1 MQTASP
7 TDPLLDRNLATL
19 DAVMAF
25 AEFSPAGE
33 LLHANR
39 HYLEIFGYEL
49 SEVQGAHHR
58 VFCDPAHVV
67 SPEYETL
74 WQRLRA
80 GEAYTDLCERRRRG
94 GEACWLEAT
103 YAPVLGAQG
112 EVLRI
117 VKMASDVTGRVD
129 RERRATEEIRRLSM
143 VAGVTDNA
151 VLITDAGGR
160 ITYVNEAFTRM
171 FGWCLA
177 ETGSRRPIALLAPHL
192 EAEEPAFV
200 DGLRAGRSQRRE
212 EILRGR
218 DGERYWCSIASDPV
232 FDDQGRLVD
241 VVSMLTDITPSKMQ
255 EVLQHRVL
263 EAIAREQPLV
273 EIMEMMCAE
282 VEGILPGIATFIT
295 EADAQGRLVPLAAPS
310 MPEAYRLRVA
320 DKARWPI
327 GDPAQEAAW
336 AADGVVC
343 ADIAGDAAF
352 PWPEFRGTLLDMG
365 YAACWTM
372 PVNAVDQTRLGT
384 VTFHYTH
391 ARAPSGFH
399 RRLMAACVHLCALAF
414 ERERSKARIRQLAF
428 FDALT
433 ALPNRSLLLAK
444 AEQALAAA
452 ARTGAPAAVVFID
465 LDRFKQIN
473 DSLGHAAG
481 DELLCHVARQITR
494 DKRAVDIAGRLSG
507 DEFVLVLPDCDAEA
521 SANVVERL
529 QARIAEPHEVAGQH
543 LSAAASCGIALFPSD
558 GVEIETLLM
567 RADLAM
573 DQAKTSSRGGYCFFS
588 AEMNALAQ
596 ERLALESALREAVRC
611 NGLSLHYQP
620 QVDLRTGQLCGA
632 EALAR
637 WTHPELGSVPPS
649 RFIPLAED
657 CGLIATL
664 GLWAL
669 RTACDQ
675 LAAWRAEGL
684 VVPSVSV
691 NLSSTSFHDLGLP
704 QRLVEMLSERGLAP
718 SDLVVEIT
726 EGTLIDDHPATRR
739 TIGEIHR
746 LGVRLSVDDFG
757 TGYSSLSY
765 LRRLPIHELKLDR
778 SFVSDLETDVTAQ
791 ALSRAVVQIGNSL
804 GLIVVAE
811 GVETEAQ
818 MALLAGQ
825 GYQVAQ
831 GYRISRPMDPRGF
844 GEWVGRRTALAETA
858 ACG

>member
-7 TDPLLDRNLATL
+7 SDHLLDRNLATL

-25 AEFSPAGE
+25 AEFSLDGE

-39 HYLEIFGYEL
+39 HYLEIFRYEL

-58 VFCDPAHVV
+58 MFCDPAHVA

-80 GEAYTDLCERRRRG
+80 GEAYTDLCERRRRS

-103 YAPVLGAQG
+103 YAPVLGAHG

-117 VKMASDVTGRVD
+117 VKMASDVTARVH
-129 RERRATEEIRRLSM
+129 RERRAMEEIRRLSM
-143 VAGVTDNA
+143 VVGVTDNA
-151 VLITDAGGR
+151 VLITDAERR
-160 ITYVNEAFTRM
+160 ITYVNEGFTRM
-171 FGWCLA
+171 FGWRLA
-177 ETGSRRPIALLAPHL
+177 EIGGRRPIALLAPHL
-192 EAEEPAFV
+192 ESEEPAV
-200 DGLRAGRSQRRE
+200 LDSLRAGTSLRRE
-212 EILRGR
+212 EILHGR

-232 FDDQGRLVD
+232 FDEEGRLVNA
-241 VVSMLTDITPSKMQ
+241 VSVLTDITPSKMQ

-263 EAIAREQPLV
+263 EAIARERPLV
-273 EIMEMMCAE
+273 EIMGMVCAE

-320 DKARWPI
+320 DKARWPV
-327 GDPAQEAAW
+327 GDPAQETAW

-343 ADIAGDAAF
+343 ADIAGDPAF
-352 PWPEFRGTLLDMG
+352 PWPEFRGALLDMG

-372 PVNAVDQTRLGT
+372 PVNAVDGTRLGS

-391 ARAPSGFH
+391 AHAPSEFH

-414 ERERSKARIRQLAF
+414 ERERAKARIRQLAF
-428 FDALT
+428 YDALT

-444 AEQALAAA
+444 ADQALAAA
-452 ARTGAPAAVVFID
+452 ARTGATAAVVFID
-465 LDRFKQIN
+465 LDRFKQVN

-481 DELLCHVARQITR
+481 DELLCHVAGQITR

-507 DEFVLVLPDCDAEA
+507 DEFVLVLPDCDAED

-529 QARIAEPHEVAGQH
+529 QARIAEPHEIAGQR
-543 LSAAASCGIALFPSD
+543 LNASASCGIALFPSD

-567 RADLAM
+567 RADMAM
-573 DQAKTSSRGGYCFFS
+573 YQAKTSSRGGYCFFS

-596 ERLALESALREAVRC
+596 ERLALESALRAALQVD
-611 NGLSLHYQP
+611 GLALHYQP
-620 QVDLRTGQLCGA
+620 QIDLRTGQLCGA

-637 WTHPELGSVPPS
+637 WTHPGLGSVPPS

-657 CGLIATL
+657 CGLIAPL
-664 GLWAL
+664 GHWAL
-669 RTACDQ
+669 RTACGQ

-691 NLSSTSFHDLGLP
+691 NLSPTSFHDLGLP
-704 QRLVEMLSERGLAP
+704 QRIVGTLSERGLAP
-718 SDLVVEIT
+718 SDLVIEIT

-791 ALSRAVVQIGNSL
+791 ALSRAVVQIGHSL
-804 GLIVVAE
+804 GLTVVAE

-818 MALLAGQ
+818 MSLLAGQ

-844 GEWVGRRTALAETA
+844 GEWLGRRA
-858 ACG
+858 ARARPAARG